1 MDKIKEKLK
10 SVRFKLFLV
19 MCIVIIFIILCLILV
34 NSVVL
39 ETFYMYSK
47 TNTVRAVYARINEY
61 YSSNSANIDL
71 DEELK
76 NIAFKNNFDILIQAD
91 NNIIVFSTNRDFI
104 SSIDQ
109 LMDNE
114 SASSQDQTNIIY
126 KDRDIIIRKVV
137 SSNSSMNYI
146 LLSGNL
152 VNDYKL

>member
-76 NIAFKNNFDILIQAD
+76 NIAFKNNFDMI
-91 NNIIVFSTNRDFI
+91 R
-104 SSIDQ
+104 
-109 LMDNE
+109 NE
-114 SASSQDQTNIIY
+114 C
-126 KDRDIIIRKVV
+126 
-137 SSNSSMNYI
+137 
-146 LLSGNL
+146 
-152 VNDYKL
+152 

>member
-1 MDKIKEKLK
+1 MYKLKEKLK

-19 MCIVIIFIILCLILV
+19 MCVVIVFIILCLILV

-47 TNTVRAVYARINEY
+47 TNTLRAVYSRINEY
-61 YSSNSANIDL
+61 YSSNNSSINL

-76 NIAFKNNFDILIQAD
+76 NIAFKNNFDIVIQAD

-109 LMDNE
+109 VIDTEATN
-114 SASSQDQTNIIY
+114 SQDQTNIIY
-126 KDRDIIIRKVV
+126 KN
-137 SSNSSMNYI
+137 SNSSNRR
-146 LLSGNL
+146 
-152 VNDYKL
+152 KC